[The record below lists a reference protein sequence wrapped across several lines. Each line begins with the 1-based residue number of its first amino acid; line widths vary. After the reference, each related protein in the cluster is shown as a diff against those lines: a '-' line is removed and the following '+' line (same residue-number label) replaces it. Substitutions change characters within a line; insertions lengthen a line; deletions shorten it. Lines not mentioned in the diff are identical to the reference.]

1 MVLWFLFYLI
11 TKIYFLYS
19 ALSLHFVTSAMLHAW
34 TILSELHLF
43 CDRLKV
49 TIPTWCAQVQW
60 LPRCRGR
67 PELCPHLPAHRGLLQ
82 EPITA
87 YEGQHMSDTMSPHC
101 HQLWTLSSPSP
112 ALLQYNP
119 WLRTGKKP
127 SCCDS
132 THVCAHNMFKE
143 LINHVIWTQVNINF
157 LLNISCHSF
166 PSCYMKN

>member
-87 YEGQHMSDTMSPHC
+87 YEGQHVRYNVTTLPPTLNPVLTIPCTAAVQPMAENWKETFM
-101 HQLWTLSSPSP
+101 LWQHTCVCS
-112 ALLQYNP
+112 Q
-119 WLRTGKKP
+119 
-127 SCCDS
+127 
-132 THVCAHNMFKE
+132 HVQRADK
-143 LINHVIWTQVNINF
+143 
-157 LLNISCHSF
+157 
-166 PSCYMKN
+166 SCYLNTG